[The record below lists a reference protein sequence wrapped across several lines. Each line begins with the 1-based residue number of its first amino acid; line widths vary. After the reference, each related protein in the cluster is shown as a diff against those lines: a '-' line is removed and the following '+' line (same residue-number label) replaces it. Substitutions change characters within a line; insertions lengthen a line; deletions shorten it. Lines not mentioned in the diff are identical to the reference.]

1 MRSGTRRNWR
11 CEPRD
16 WSLAPG
22 VCRRNAQ
29 RLPAP
34 RGLWH
39 RMFMRS
45 RFFTC
50 CTLVASL
57 LPVSVLAGDAWPQ
70 FRGPN
75 AGHTEIENLPL
86 KWSEK
91 EHVKWKTPL
100 PGVGWSSPVVA
111 GKQIWMTT
119 ATEEGQSLRALC
131 CDLDSG
137 KLVMDIEVFKNA
149 VVPPKHKR
157 NSYASPSPI
166 IDGDRVYV
174 HFGAMGTACLSTKD
188 GRKLW
193 ENREFVV
200 DHQNGPGGSP
210 LLYGDNLLLA
220 FDGTDQQYE
229 VALNKNTGKMVW
241 KTARSAIPKL
251 GARPVDMRKAY
262 PTPVLFH
269 IDGRAQSLS
278 TGAERL
284 YAYDP
289 ATGHEL
295 WWVDYPGFS
304 NVPLPVSDGKML
316 YVCTGFAK
324 PEVWGIRVGGA
335 QGDATTTHVVW
346 RQNAGVPD
354 QSTPVI
360 VGSRL
365 YMVTSGGIVSCLD
378 TATGNIIWKER
389 IASDFAASPL
399 VAKGRIYFCDAK
411 HKTTVIEPGD
421 TFKVLAVNELADG
434 CMASPAAVGKAL
446 ILRTRTSLYRIE
458 N

>member
-1 MRSGTRRNWR
+1 M
-11 CEPRD
+11 
-16 WSLAPG
+16 
-22 VCRRNAQ
+22 Q
-29 RLPAP
+29 RLPP
-34 RGLWH
+34 IRGLWYNYS
-39 RMFMRS
+39 MR
-45 RFFTC
+45 RA
-50 CTLVASL
+50 LQLPAIVAGVCLQISFL
-57 LPVSVLAGDAWPQ
+57 SIAGAGDSWPQ

-75 AGHTEIENLPL
+75 AGHTEITNLPL
-86 KWSEK
+86 TWSET

-100 PGVGWSSPVVA
+100 PGTGWSSPVVA

-119 ATEEGQSLRALC
+119 ALEEGESLHALC

-137 KLVMDIEVFKNA
+137 KLLLDVEVFKNA

-188 GRKLW
+188 GHKLW

-210 LLYGDNLLLA
+210 VLYGDNLIMA
-220 FDGTDQQYE
+220 FDGMDQQYE
-229 VALNKNTGKMVW
+229 VAVNKMTGKLVW

-251 GARPVDMRKAY
+251 EARPPDMRKAY
-262 PTPVLFH
+262 PTPVLFM
-269 IDGRAQSLS
+269 IDGQPQTLA

-284 YAYDP
+284 YSYDP
-289 ATGHEL
+289 ANGHEL
-295 WWVDYPGFS
+295 WYVDYPGFS
-304 NVPLPVSDGKML
+304 NVPLPVTDGKMI

-324 PEVWGIRVGGA
+324 PEIWGIHVGGA
-335 QGDATTTHVVW
+335 HGDATGTHVAW

-354 QSTPVI
+354 QATPI
-360 VGSRL
+360 VVGQRL

-378 TATGNIIWKER
+378 TATGAIVWKER

-399 VAKGRIYFCDAK
+399 AAEGRIYFCDAK
-411 HKTTVIEPGD
+411 HKTTVIAPGD
-421 TFKVLAVNELADG
+421 SLKVLAVNELADG

-446 ILRTRTSLYRIE
+446 ILRTKTSLYRIE